1 MANLRIG
8 YLNYADLATLTA
20 DPVATT
26 TGPVTYLQSDARGDI
41 FLASSAASQDI
52 KLTWGGTAYTVSQLT
67 LWRHNLVYSDT
78 VRLILYP
85 NADWTGTPLYDPGA
99 SAAYASG
106 LFDNWGWGF
115 TNRYFTPVA
124 SVKSAIVRVAA
135 STAAFQCARLYLGPY
150 TEATYNPEYGFVLG
164 IETNARQSRSEG
176 GSLRS
181 IVKADWRT
189 AMFDMLART
198 EVDRAAWME
207 LGRYCGISKSFVASL
222 YPEVGGTE
230 ERDHTL
236 FSKFEK
242 HPGLKLSD
250 WGRYDFSMKILEI

>member
-8 YLNYADLATLTA
+8 YLNYADLATITA

-41 FLASSAASQDI
+41 FLASSAASQAI
-52 KLTWGGTAYTVSQLT
+52 KGTWGGTSYTVSQLT

-78 VRLILYP
+78 IRLELFSD
-85 NADWTGTPLYDPGA
+85 AAWTTPVYNPAA
-99 SAAYASG
+99 SAAYVSG
-106 LFDNWGWGF
+106 LFDNWGWAF
-115 TNRYFTPVA
+115 SNRYFAATA
-124 SVKSAIVRVAA
+124 CKSFKITVAA
-135 STAAFQCARLYLGPY
+135 SAAAFQCSRLYLGPY
-150 TEATYNPEYGFVLG
+150 TEAPINPEYGAVFG

-189 AMFDMLART
+189 AMFDMLTRT
-198 EVDRAAWME
+198 EADRAAWME
-207 LGRYCGISKSFVASL
+207 ISRYCGISKSFVASL

-242 HPGLKLSD
+242 HPATKLSD

>member
-1 MANLRIG
+1 MSNLRIG
-8 YLNYADLATLTA
+8 YLNYADSATITA

-52 KLTWGGTAYTVSQLT
+52 KGTWGGTSYTVSQLC
-67 LWRHNLVYSDT
+67 LWRHNLVYTDT
-78 VRLILYP
+78 IRLILYP
-85 NADWTGTPLYDPGA
+85 NADWTGTPTYDSTA
-99 SAAYASG
+99 VAAYASG
-106 LFDNWGWGF
+106 LFTAWGWAF
-115 TNRYFTPVA
+115 SNRYFTPA
-124 SVKSAIVRVAA
+124 ACKSFKVTVAA
-135 STAAFQCARLYLGPY
+135 SAAALQCSRLYLGPY
-150 TEATYNPEYGFVLG
+150 TEAPINPEYGAVFG

-189 AMFDMLART
+189 AMFDMLVRT
-198 EVDRAAWME
+198 EADRAAWME
-207 LGRYCGISKSFVASL
+207 ISRYCGISKSFVASL

-236 FSKFEK
+236 FAKFEK
-242 HPGLKLSD
+242 HPATKLSD
-250 WGRYDFSMKILEI
+250 WGRYDFSMKLLEI

>member
-41 FLASSAASQDI
+41 FLASSAASQAI
-52 KLTWGGTAYTVSQLT
+52 KGTWGGTSYTVSQMT

-78 VRLILYP
+78 IRLQLYSD
-85 NADWTGTPLYDPGA
+85 AAWTTQVYDSTA
-99 SAAYASG
+99 LAAYVSA
-106 LFDNWGWGF
+106 LFDNWGWAF
-115 TNRYFTPVA
+115 TNRYFA
-124 SVKSAIVRVAA
+124 AQACKSFKITVAA
-135 STAAFQCARLYLGPY
+135 SAAALQCSRLFLGPY
-150 TEATYNPEYGFVLG
+150 TEAPINPEYGAVFG

-189 AMFDMLART
+189 AMFDMLVRT
-198 EVDRAAWME
+198 EADRAAWME
-207 LGRYCGISKSFVASL
+207 IARYCGISKSIVASL

-242 HPGLKLSD
+242 HPATKLSD
-250 WGRYDFSMKILEI
+250 WGRYDFSMKLLEI

>member
-8 YLNYADLATLTA
+8 YLNYADLATITA

-41 FLASSAASQDI
+41 FLASSTASQDI
-52 KLTWGGTAYTVSQLT
+52 KITWGGTAYTISQLT

-99 SAAYASG
+99 SAAYVSG

-135 STAAFQCARLYLGPY
+135 SAAAFQCARLYLGPY
-150 TEATYNPEYGFVLG
+150 TEAPVQAGEGLILTP
-164 IETNARQSRSEG
+164 ETNARQSRSEG

-181 IVKADWRT
+181 VVKADWRSMT
-189 AMFDMLART
+189 FDMMVGT
-198 EVDRAAWME
+198 EAYRAAWYE
-207 LGRYCGISKSFVASL
+207 IGRYCNVNKALVASL
-222 YPEVGGTE
+222 YPEAAGTS
-230 ERDHTL
+230 ERDHTI
-236 FSKFEK
+236 FGKFEK
-242 HPGLKLSD
+242 APGMKIATN
-250 WGRYDFSMKILEI
+250 RYDFSMKLLEL